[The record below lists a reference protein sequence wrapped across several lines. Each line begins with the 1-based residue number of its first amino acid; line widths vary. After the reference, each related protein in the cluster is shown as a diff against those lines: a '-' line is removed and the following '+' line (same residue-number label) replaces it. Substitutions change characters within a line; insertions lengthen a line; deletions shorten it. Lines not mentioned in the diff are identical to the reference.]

1 LLQVP
6 DVTER
11 TNHELSFGVSRP
23 DAAAA
28 MKQQLH
34 IIQHFDLKKGII
46 TFAEI
51 EVTETP
57 DNIYLQLTESEPK
70 MPQHEFLEWFK
81 ALLTECLRDPRQ
93 ILLKDGYGNVKGP
106 LGK

>member
-1 LLQVP
+1 MNSVLDLP
-6 DVTER
+6 DR
-11 TNHELSFGVSRP
+11 TMP
-23 DAAAA
+23 PP
-28 MKQQLH
+28 MKPQLH

-57 DNIYLQLTESEPK
+57 DNIYFQLTESEPK
-70 MPQHEFLEWFK
+70 IPQHEFLEWFK
-81 ALLTECLRDPRQ
+81 TLLTEYLRDPRQ